1 MVSDV
6 TFGWGLL
13 MAAGSLSGFCSGLL
27 GIGGGLIIVPVLIFG
42 LPLLGEV
49 SPELAKIAMATSLAS
64 VIPSSLASTQA
75 HASRNNIDWELWA
88 AMAPSIV
95 IGGMLISLVIE
106 QISAV
111 LLIMLYVAFA
121 LITAGRL
128 LRSASAAPGPVIELT
143 ASRLV
148 AMSGKGVIGGA
159 IATALG
165 LGVGFFAVPIL
176 SRFMAMPRAIGTTSA
191 LALPMAIA
199 GVAGYVFAPTPQ
211 GCAGCTGYTHIPAV
225 AAISICAVLAA
236 PLGAQASQKLPV
248 ARLRQSFAILLIFG
262 ALSLLHKKLPEISA
276 EAHAALSLTV
286 PSWSEA
292 DAPAAAPNWLG
303 AHGQE
308 VRRGRGWRSISGS
321 APAQTVMPEA
331 GDAAGGGPSTVP
343 LPTPSAQRF
352 RTGSAATTVRRRP
365 AARTRTPQSLCRT
378 PAPPTSPDLL
388 QTLYGR

>member
-1 MVSDV
+1 MVSEV
-6 TFGWGLL
+6 AFGWGLL

-42 LPLLGEV
+42 LPLLGEG
-49 SPELAKIAMATSLAS
+49 SPELVKIAMATSLAS

-75 HASRNNIDWELWA
+75 HASRGNIDWELWA

-95 IGGMLISLVIE
+95 IGGILISLGIE
-106 QISAV
+106 HISAV

-121 LITAGRL
+121 LMTAGRL

-143 ASRLV
+143 ASRLA

-211 GCAGCTGYTHIPAV
+211 GCGGCTGYTHIPAV

-262 ALSLLHKKLPEISA
+262 AVSLLHKKLPEISA

-286 PSWSEA
+286 PSWSEP
-292 DAPAAAPNWLG
+292 DAPAAAPSWLG

-308 VRRGRGWRSISGS
+308 VSEGLTGDQSPAS
-321 APAQTVMPEA
+321 APTQTVMPEVS
-331 GDAAGGGPSTVP
+331 DADPDRPQAAP
-343 LPTPSAQRF
+343 LPPPSARSL
-352 RTGSAATTVRRRP
+352 RTGSAALTVRRRP
-365 AARTRTPQSLCRT
+365 AARTRTP
-378 PAPPTSPDLL
+378 PAPAAPAARPSPALL

>member
-1 MVSDV
+1 MVSEV

-42 LPLLGEV
+42 LPLLGEG

-75 HASRNNIDWELWA
+75 HASRDNIDWELWA

-95 IGGMLISLVIE
+95 VGGILISLGIE
-106 QISAV
+106 HISAV

-128 LRSASAAPGPVIELT
+128 LRHASAAAGPTIELT
-143 ASRLV
+143 ASRLA

-176 SRFMAMPRAIGTTSA
+176 SRFIAMPRAIGTTSA

-248 ARLRQSFAILLIFG
+248 ARLRQTFAVLLIFG

-276 EAHAALSLTV
+276 QAHAALSLTV

-292 DAPAAAPNWLG
+292 DAPAAAPSWLG
-303 AHGQE
+303 ENGRE
-308 VRRGRGWRSISGS
+308 VREDPAGEQNSAS
-321 APAQTVMPEA
+321 APAQTEVPEV
-331 GDAAGGGPSTVP
+331 GDAAAGEPRAVP
-343 LPTPSAQRF
+343 LPVPSARRF
-352 RTGSAATTVRRRP
+352 RTGSAASTARRRP
-365 AARTRTPQSLCRT
+365 AATTRTPPS
-378 PAPPTSPDLL
+378 PAAPATRPSPDLL